1 MMGSHF
7 TAKNKANVLIPIQK
21 DVEIYDFV
29 KMIVKKNLPL
39 SVVEDPDYRQVFKH
53 TFKYSRALIRDIIF
67 HLVPMV
73 KKAISGEMK
82 EAGYGGVMHD
92 GWRKFGT
99 HYVALFAQFNRII
112 QQNLRR
118 ITRRSCIPTNVLLAM
133 GPMLNVPVPDD
144 TEDNKETGTE
154 MNSAEATRFT
164 AEVHDKYFKDVFREY
179 EIEFEEWAK
188 AQVRHFLYCNFS
200 LNLIRLLIQFS
211 RPQIA
216 AV

>member
-1 MMGSHF
+1 MGSHF
-7 TAKNKANVLIPIQK
+7 ATENEANVLIPSQK

-53 TFKYSRALIRDIIF
+53 TFKYSRALIRDILF

-73 KKAISGEMK
+73 KKAISREMK

-92 GWRKFGT
+92 GWSKFGT

-112 QQNLRR
+112 QQNLGKICKTSR
-118 ITRRSCIPTNVLLAM
+118 IPTNVLLAM

-144 TEDNKETGTE
+144 TEDDKETGTD
-154 MNSAEATRFT
+154 MNSAEATKFT
-164 AEVHDKYFKDVFREY
+164 AEVHEKYFKDVFTEY
-179 EIEFEEWAK
+179 NIEFEEWAK
-188 AQVRHFLYCNFS
+188 AQVRHFLYCNFL
-200 LNLIRLLIQFS
+200 LNLTRLLIQFS